1 MMFIDDECE
10 GTDEESHNGDLEG
23 VDTNGDV
30 DRVRANVGHADD
42 GWISKV

>member
-1 MMFIDDECE
+1 
-10 GTDEESHNGDLEG
+10 LEG

-42 GWISKV
+42 GWISKVWLQAYTTLPH